1 MSTASLVKHTVI
13 NKEFFVEGSRLTKK
27 KWRGLVEDDVV
38 VGKVIDDDVYIDR
51 NRFAVNTVFS
61 RPKDQTAIDLLVK
74 SA

>member
-27 KWRGLVEDDVV
+27 KWRELVEDDVV
-38 VGKVIDDDVYIDR
+38 VGKVIADDVYIDR
-51 NRFAVNTVFS
+51 NRFAVNTVFA
-61 RPKDQTAIDLLVK
+61 RPENQTAIDLLMK